1 MKFSHL
7 TDTKILLG
15 DLFDS
20 FLTKLIRVRHNLHLK
35 LGVQVLGCRALLTDY
50 FRSIF
55 IDLLQ

>member
-35 LGVQVLGCRALLTDY
+35 LGVQVLGGRSLLTDY

>member
-35 LGVQVLGCRALLTDY
+35 LGVQVLGGRAKCGQKI
-50 FRSIF
+50 R
-55 IDLLQ
+55 